1 VSRRTFE
8 HLIPIELDFQC
19 ENASIVVIDDEALMT
34 RFVKHCLEKAG
45 FKNVICFNDPSFGL
59 EQIRRIRPDLILL
72 DLVMPKIS
80 GLDMLEFIK
89 NDEELDETTVLVLSA
104 ADKKS
109 KYRALNLGAIDF
121 INKPVD
127 EEDLELR
134 VRKALRV
141 I

>member
-8 HLIPIELDFQC
+8 HLIPFELDFQC
-19 ENASIVVIDDEALMT
+19 ENASIMVIDDELIMT
-34 RFVKHCLEKAG
+34 RFVQLSLARAG
-45 FKNVICFNDPSFGL
+45 FKNITCFNDPTVGL
-59 EQIRRIRPDLILL
+59 TQIRRQQPDLILL
-72 DLVMPKIS
+72 DLVMPELN
-80 GLDMLEFIK
+80 GLDMLEIIK
-89 NDEELDETTVLVLSA
+89 DDDELNDTTVLVLSA

-109 KYRALNLGAIDF
+109 KYRALNLGAVDF